1 MAHSHGKAHGHP
13 HEHGHA
19 HGHGHGHGHGHTHH
33 HHGPANYNRAFA
45 IGIALNIAFV
55 IIEAFYGLA
64 ADSLAL
70 LADAGHNLSDVLGLL
85 LAWGAT
91 SLAQQKITEKRTF
104 GLKKS
109 TIFAA
114 LLNAIILLVAIGGI
128 AWEAVGRFSEPQPV
142 AGVTVIVVAAIGI
155 LINVATMLLFM
166 RDRKDDLNIH
176 GAFVHMAADAAVSL
190 GVVIA
195 GVAMLYTGA
204 YWIDPVIS
212 LTIAAV
218 ILLGTWSLLKDS
230 VNLAVDAVPKGID
243 ARAVQA
249 SLNELPGVEAV
260 HDLHI
265 WGMSTTETALTA
277 HLVRPRGEP
286 DDKLIRLASEMLQ
299 TRFGIDHA
307 TLQVERDSERCPSG
321 TCC

>member
-1 MAHSHGKAHGHP
+1 MAHSHGKAHGHS
-13 HEHGHA
+13 
-19 HGHGHGHGHGHTHH
+19 HGHGHTH

>member
-1 MAHSHGKAHGHP
+1 MAHSHGKAHGHS
-13 HEHGHA
+13 
-19 HGHGHGHGHGHTHH
+19 HGHGHGHGHGHTH

-45 IGIALNIAFV
+45 IGIALNSAFV

>member
-19 HGHGHGHGHGHTHH
+19 HGHGHGHGHTHH